1 MIFYF
6 SFSSRNT
13 RSKKEILILVSK
25 HKKNFLG
32 LVSKPEIKC
41 QKFSVSSR
49 CARLNQ
55 RNSHSR
61 LENEKVTLADLC
73 HTVIKMFKTGCWKRK
88 RLWVGRCLPVS
99 GFPCATPNVIGIK
112 KVQEVVL

>member
-1 MIFYF
+1 M
-6 SFSSRNT
+6 
-13 RSKKEILILVSK
+13 KGILDLVSK
-25 HKKNFLG
+25 PENEDNKSGSRLNARDWRIFFLG

-61 LENEKVTLADLC
+61 LEKEKMTLADLC
-73 HTVIKMFKTGCWKRK
+73 FGFCLVK
-88 RLWVGRCLPVS
+88 VGLSPKYAK
-99 GFPCATPNVIGIK
+99 PKAGIWGQSSRY
-112 KVQEVVL
+112 VFHFG